1 MSLLSQGM
9 ILAILSSYD
18 TSIST
23 FVMLQGPLCGKTLEK
38 LATEEQKQQYLPD
51 LVKLNKIWGWALTE
65 EKIGS
70 NATQLQTN
78 TK

>member
-1 MSLLSQGM
+1 M
-9 ILAILSSYD
+9 
-18 TSIST
+18 
-23 FVMLQGPLCGKTLEK
+23 
-38 LATEEQKQQYLPD
+38 PD

-78 TK
+78 IKANQNGYILNGNKKWIGNGNRDYLIVYAKNL